1 MSRMKQA
8 GYHEDYRKH
17 VLLNALAVY
26 DKKIRDDLDGVC
38 PLNRPAGYQKIQ
50 RRKAKLWKKKNW
62 STKGGYLAP
71 IMVPAT
77 PNGELARMLKEV
89 AEAENECGIKFKIIE
104 KGGKTIEKQLQ
115 NPNPTSS
122 GKCGKRDCVIDN
134 QPGGGK
140 LCHKSNVL
148 YEWKCQKCESVYIGE
163 TSRNCYT
170 RSKEHIGKAHEK
182 SKDSF
187 IHNHQVEKH
196 NSDEA
201 DFKVSVT
208 KSFKDPLS
216 RQVYEGIYIRKNSA
230 NSLNTKLDYYQPSTY
245 NMRREMLHG

>member
-50 RRKAKLWKKKNW
+50 RRKEKVLKKKNW

-122 GKCGKRDCVIDN
+122 G
-134 QPGGGK
+134 
-140 LCHKSNVL
+140 NVEKEIVL
-148 YEWKCQKCESVYIGE
+148 LTTNLVVESYA
-163 TSRNCYT
+163 T
-170 RSKEHIGKAHEK
+170 RAMYCMSGNAKNVKV
-182 SKDSF
+182 F
-187 IHNHQVEKH
+187 ILVKQVET
-196 NSDEA
+196 
-201 DFKVSVT
+201 VT
-208 KSFKDPLS
+208 QDQKS
-216 RQVYEGIYIRKNSA
+216 I
-230 NSLNTKLDYYQPSTY
+230 
-245 NMRREMLHG
+245 